1 MIRRPPRST
10 RTDTLFPYTT
20 LFRSATAGGAVA
32 VISEAAIRELAGIR
46 GGDAPITSVYLD
58 VDGRRLVR
66 QQDVEH
72 ELETMLRS
80 ARQRANGHRSV
91 HEDIDRIESFV
102 RGGLDRKSMRGLA
115 IFASSATDLWK
126 VIELPVPVR
135 SHLVI
140 NHAPAVGQLESGLQE
155 IGQA

>member
-1 MIRRPPRST
+1 
-10 RTDTLFPYTT
+10 
-20 LFRSATAGGAVA
+20 
-32 VISEAAIRELAGIR
+32 
-46 GGDAPITSVYLD
+46 
-58 VDGRRLVR
+58 
-66 QQDVEH
+66 
-72 ELETMLRS
+72 MLRS

-115 IFASSATDLWK
+115 IFASSATDLWT

-140 NHAPAVGQLESGLQE
+140 NHAPAVGQLESVDRKRVVSGKRVSVRVATGDLRR
-155 IGQA
+155 IKKKNR

>member
-1 MIRRPPRST
+1 MRISDWSSDVCSSDLRRRAYASGDPE
-10 RTDTLFPYTT
+10 
-20 LFRSATAGGAVA
+20 ATAGGAVA

-126 VIELPVPVR
+126 DR
-135 SHLVI
+135 KSTR
-140 NHAPAVGQLESGLQE
+140 
-155 IGQA
+155 